1 MEFRRNA
8 RINAPLSDVWAL
20 IDDIPTVAACIPGVT
35 GVEMRSGTEFSC
47 VVNQRLG
54 SVKSS
59 FRIAAELTDVVPRQQ
74 VAIICQ
80 GEDKGLRSTVR
91 ADLRFGLVD
100 EGEATAVDILA
111 NFQVTGRIATF
122 GQRIVAVQA
131 EQVVLK
137 ALRNVDQLLTERR
150 AASA

>member
-35 GVEMRSGTEFSC
+35 GVEMRSGTEFDC

-74 VAIICQ
+74 IGIVCQ

-91 ADLRFGLVD
+91 ANLRFGLAED
-100 EGEATAVDILA
+100 GEATAVDILA
-111 NFQVTGRIATF
+111 DFQVTGRIATF

-137 ALRNVDQLLTERR
+137 ALRNVDQLLSERR